1 MKTIHCFLTITFLSL
16 FVTPIGIRAQ
26 GTRVYRQNLLISG
39 QTEDSQ
45 GANYLL
51 LHKLYTSTL
60 LPDNHVQGKITAIR
74 GGVGAYNRKWT
85 VEVNTS
91 SAYNGNRGS
100 IISYNEPAS
109 LVTLTYNSENYLAVS
124 IQNGASLYNFSFT
137 GYAQA
142 EVLLL
147 VTDNNVSNILPFT
160 SLDPIIIQ
168 GNVGIGTTSFG
179 SHMLAV
185 EGSIGARR
193 IKVRQTGWADFVF
206 HPDYHLPPLQEVEN
220 YINTNKHLSGIPT
233 TEDVEKDGI
242 DLGEMNKIL
251 LQKVE
256 ELTLY
261 LIEQSK
267 RNIEMEKRT
276 TALTER
282 LEKLEAK

>member
-1 MKTIHCFLTITFLSL
+1 MKTIHCFFTITFLSL
-16 FVTPIGIRAQ
+16 FVTSIGVKAQ

-45 GANYLL
+45 GTNYLL

-60 LPDNHVQGKITAIR
+60 LPDNHVEGKITAIR
-74 GGVGAYNRKWT
+74 GGVAAYNRKWT

-91 SAYNGNRGS
+91 SAYSGNRGS

-147 VTDNNVSNILPFT
+147 VTDNNVSNVQVFT

-193 IKVRQTGWADFVF
+193 IKVLQAGWADFVF
-206 HPDYHLPPLQEVEN
+206 QPDYHLPPLQEVEN

-233 TEDVEKDGI
+233 TEEVKKDGI

-251 LQKVE
+251 LEKVE

-261 LIEQSK
+261 LIEQNK
-267 RNIEMEKRT
+267 RNIELEKRT
-276 TALTER
+276 TELTER